1 MTTNRTDK
9 MYDRIA
15 LIGHWGPNVMET
27 DFEQTVQKVRVMKNL
42 E

>member
-9 MYDRIA
+9 LYDRIA
-15 LIGHWGPNVMET
+15 LTGHGGPNVMES